1 MKKLL
6 FVALVCLSI
15 SVDAQAPKN
24 AAAAGHAND
33 AKSDPSLPTYLVD
46 GVETPYA
53 KVLKINTALIES
65 MNVYKGPEAVAKFGA
80 KYKHGL
86 VQVKLKKLGTKK

>member
-6 FVALVCLSI
+6 FVALLFCSI
-15 SVDAQAPKN
+15 NSFAQTPKS

-33 AKSDPSLPTYLVD
+33 AKSDPSMPIYLVD

-53 KVLKINTALIES
+53 KVLKINTSLIES

-80 KYKHGL
+80 KYKHGIVL
-86 VQVKLKKLGTKK
+86 VKLKKAGAKK